1 MRGLRLGCGC
11 RREWSSS
18 RCPWVISSE
27 CACPLLML
35 FFRAASELLLR
46 QAISLP
52 PSRGHWLP
60 RPQI

>member
-1 MRGLRLGCGC
+1 MRGLRLGYGC

-18 RCPWVISSE
+18 RCPWIISSE

-35 FFRAASELLLR
+35 FFRAALELLLH

-52 PSRGHWLP
+52 PSRGH
-60 RPQI
+60 